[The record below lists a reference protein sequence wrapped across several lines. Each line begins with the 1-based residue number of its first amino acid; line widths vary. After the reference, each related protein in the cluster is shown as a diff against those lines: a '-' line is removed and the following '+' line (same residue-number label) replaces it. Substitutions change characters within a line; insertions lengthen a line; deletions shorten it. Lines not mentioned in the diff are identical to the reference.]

1 MRASTGE
8 SAHARADT
16 RAAAKGRRAREAA
29 LALTSEVLILP
40 DGRVL
45 AHDLTPVFAG
55 MLRGLNP
62 DDSHFAAR
70 LAASACLAHS
80 APDKPKSREHEDD
93 GGTLDV
99 KR

>member
-1 MRASTGE
+1 
-8 SAHARADT
+8 
-16 RAAAKGRRAREAA
+16 
-29 LALTSEVLILP
+29 VLILP

-80 APDKPKSREHEDD
+80 APDNLRGREDEDD
-93 GGTLDV
+93 GWTLDV
-99 KR
+99 ER